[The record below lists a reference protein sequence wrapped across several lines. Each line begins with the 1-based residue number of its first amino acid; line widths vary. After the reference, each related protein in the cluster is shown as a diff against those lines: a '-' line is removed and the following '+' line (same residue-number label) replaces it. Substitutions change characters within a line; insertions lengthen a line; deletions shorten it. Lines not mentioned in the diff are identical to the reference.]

1 MTVDFATVILPGVT
15 LWTGAL
21 WFLWSRIS
29 NVREAL
35 AAFELGVAKDYV
47 SSKNMRDL
55 EDRLTAAIDRLGDR
69 LDRRF
74 EKP

>member
-1 MTVDFATVILPGVT
+1 MNIDLTTLLSGIT
-15 LWTGAL
+15 LWTGAI
-21 WFLWSRIS
+21 WFLWSRINS
-29 NVREAL
+29 VREAL
-35 AAFELGVAKDYV
+35 NAFELGVAKDYV